1 MFGEGIFSRVSLW
14 QLEVIQN
21 KDKFLVFL
29 KVRVRAEG
37 FFPLAVADPCQGLA
51 RYRICLFLVAGVSSE
66 CKIHYLMVI
75 FVSCSIASEKGEPSR
90 ICATSEVY
98 CKAQRLCSHAF
109 AVIFPSNLQFYKFVL
124 MMKKWSSDEAIY
136 GKKTPPHANWILK
149 PVGSVCWRCS
159 FHVLDLCWLSSL
171 SCPALCITEDWFFN
185 PWIVKIQVRQFSHEI
200 PKLTF
205 FSLNLLETL
214 VKIRSSHSCPFFPD
228 QLARACIATFVLI
241 SASNVYVWFSR
252 QSCYEAHSLALI
264 IEI

>member
-29 KVRVRAEG
+29 KVRVRAESY
-37 FFPLAVADPCQGLA
+37 FPLAFADPRQGLA
-51 RYRICLFLVAGVSSE
+51 RYRLCLFLVAGVSSK

-75 FVSCSIASEKGEPSR
+75 FVSCSITSAKGEPSR
-90 ICATSEVY
+90 ICASSEVY

-171 SCPALCITEDWFFN
+171 SCLALCIIEDWFFS
-185 PWIVKIQVRQFSHEI
+185 I
-200 PKLTF
+200 
-205 FSLNLLETL
+205 LEL
-214 VKIRSSHSCPFFPD
+214 
-228 QLARACIATFVLI
+228 
-241 SASNVYVWFSR
+241 SR
-252 QSCYEAHSLALI
+252 IKFDNFHMRFLS
-264 IEI
+264 